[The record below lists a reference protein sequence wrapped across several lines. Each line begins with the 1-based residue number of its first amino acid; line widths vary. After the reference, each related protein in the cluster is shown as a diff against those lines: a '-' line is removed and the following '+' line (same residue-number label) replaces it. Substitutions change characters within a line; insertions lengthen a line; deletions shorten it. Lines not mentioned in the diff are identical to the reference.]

1 MGCELCRNDN
11 RENIECKMVSDSQK
25 PLEIKNFDEYNQ
37 KKENNYPIVEEK
49 LTKKYTI
56 KSKDKISDVNN
67 KSEYKEKNNN
77 INFPLNLNQNK
88 NEYIINT
95 LNIYNNNKIEY
106 SSRNKSQSG
115 ENKAMENDTNT
126 ISNAISNTNEKKEVE
141 MKKLKKNLRK
151 DIKAGRHS
159 SLKNRNKKVVI
170 QEKKNL
176 TFTENDIKNEIKS
189 KYKRNSSINRRKSEN
204 SESENNS
211 KKSNEKGKNSE
222 ENKKTNETKKIK
234 YSYTKQISK
243 NTEKINSLL
252 KEIKHSKIDQILSET
267 PSRIET
273 TLENLINYFKKKS
286 RKLTEIERAWLI
298 YKWVTENIKYDLEG
312 INAYSYDTSEEA
324 TFIRGK
330 SISKGYV
337 SLYKKICESLDL
349 KVEEIEGFSKPY
361 TFNINEENEDSEKH
375 DWNAIQVEKEWYLI
389 DCTWGSGY
397 IEDNKFIKKFNPYYF
412 STPPQEFVRGH
423 LPFQSKW
430 QLLPQPKKVSHQ
442 TFMSFTPLQNEF
454 FNLGFNSIEPDY
466 AINDV
471 KEKGKFSLFFEK
483 VKDKNHE
490 KIKVKGK
497 LFSIEDDNNLK
508 EIPNSILETKKED
521 CIEVNYLIYR
531 KGSYN
536 LKIFGSCETSKEY
549 NELCTLNLNSDKDMV
564 KQRTY
569 PKTTEFYHKSNMEIV
584 RPNNGT
590 LKEGNKVTFEIK
602 TTTYDK
608 LYLGII
614 TEEGDNYIE
623 MGKSNNTF
631 IEEDFLIYG
640 KKVLIS
646 CKGENNNYDIILEF
660 EVIPITKKKNTI
672 THPIVFPGPKN
683 KLIEPICNPLKKG
696 KKVNFSIRGESFEE
710 MAVFDG
716 DEMHKLTKN
725 NGVFTGA
732 VKISGKGEV
741 KIVYKK
747 ENGIYDMLYLYR
759 VI

>member
-1 MGCELCRNDN
+1 
-11 RENIECKMVSDSQK
+11 
-25 PLEIKNFDEYNQ
+25 
-37 KKENNYPIVEEK
+37 
-49 LTKKYTI
+49 
-56 KSKDKISDVNN
+56 
-67 KSEYKEKNNN
+67 
-77 INFPLNLNQNK
+77 
-88 NEYIINT
+88 
-95 LNIYNNNKIEY
+95 
-106 SSRNKSQSG
+106 
-115 ENKAMENDTNT
+115 
-126 ISNAISNTNEKKEVE
+126 
-141 MKKLKKNLRK
+141 
-151 DIKAGRHS
+151 
-159 SLKNRNKKVVI
+159 
-170 QEKKNL
+170 
-176 TFTENDIKNEIKS
+176 
-189 KYKRNSSINRRKSEN
+189 
-204 SESENNS
+204 
-211 KKSNEKGKNSE
+211 
-222 ENKKTNETKKIK
+222 
-234 YSYTKQISK
+234 
-243 NTEKINSLL
+243 
-252 KEIKHSKIDQILSET
+252 
-267 PSRIET
+267 
-273 TLENLINYFKKKS
+273 
-286 RKLTEIERAWLI
+286 
-298 YKWVTENIKYDLEG
+298 
-312 INAYSYDTSEEA
+312 
-324 TFIRGK
+324 
-330 SISKGYV
+330 
-337 SLYKKICESLDL
+337 
-349 KVEEIEGFSKPY
+349 
-361 TFNINEENEDSEKH
+361 
-375 DWNAIQVEKEWYLI
+375 
-389 DCTWGSGY
+389 
-397 IEDNKFIKKFNPYYF
+397 
-412 STPPQEFVRGH
+412 
-423 LPFQSKW
+423 
-430 QLLPQPKKVSHQ
+430 
-442 TFMSFTPLQNEF
+442 MSFTPLQNEF